1 MDENFPNRYQTNV
14 PGCSESSKQHRCEKK
29 KQHLNIIIC
38 IQIKENKRENLKRSQ
53 DKWETACLERNKE
66 KIAMNFSLTMK
77 RNELKSQKK
86 HKRMEMHITKGRL
99 RQMVMDREVWHA
111 AGRKEL
117 DTTE

>member
-1 MDENFPNRYQTNV
+1 MRTFQTDTKLMFQDAQRVVSNIDV
-14 PGCSESSKQHRCEKK
+14 KK